1 METDRESV
9 TAPGSGALP
18 SSPVTCP
25 LEQTA
30 MQYSSWA
37 GETSIQ
43 PNRQD
48 LPKRCLPFFPSQPAP
63 RQQIRVCQTL
73 LWLWK
78 HDMRGASS
86 PTLPLAQRANVPLKM
101 HIFAAHLMHMHHT
114 LGTKWND
121 ISSDTEY
128 PSSDIQFTFL
138 QWAWG
143 VGGISPCASWVW
155 TFGKCETEK
164 ALVERHPSGCCWDS
178 HLLNAADSFSSSTQN
193 VEISWDENAVRVEK
207 HDATQEIHR
216 VTGNLRTDTG
226 PGITADVNC
235 WK

>member
-1 METDRESV
+1 METDGESV

-78 HDMRGASS
+78 HDTGGGGGASS

-143 VGGISPCASWVW
+143 GGY
-155 TFGKCETEK
+155 
-164 ALVERHPSGCCWDS
+164 
-178 HLLNAADSFSSSTQN
+178 FS
-193 VEISWDENAVRVEK
+193 
-207 HDATQEIHR
+207 
-216 VTGNLRTDTG
+216 L
-226 PGITADVNC
+226 C
-235 WK
+235 